1 MRGESGW
8 AIVLVLAHHLIGS
21 LMLTGVGALIGR
33 AIVTR

>member
-8 AIVLVLAHHLIGS
+8 AIVLVLAHLIGS